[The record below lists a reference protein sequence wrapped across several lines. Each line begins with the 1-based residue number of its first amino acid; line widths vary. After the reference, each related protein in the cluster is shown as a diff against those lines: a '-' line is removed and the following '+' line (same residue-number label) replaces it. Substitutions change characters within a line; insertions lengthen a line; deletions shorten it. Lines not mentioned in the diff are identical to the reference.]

1 MNLFLYDDIKI
12 SCEIVKFFL
21 IIVFIVLIVYKFKKL
36 WIVIKEY
43 MVVCFVKDIFY
54 IFLFY

>member
-12 SCEIVKFFL
+12 SCKIVKFFL
-21 IIVFIVLIVYKFKKL
+21 IIVFIVLVVYKFKKL

-43 MVVCFVKDIFY
+43 MVVCFVKDFFY
-54 IFLFY
+54 RFLFY